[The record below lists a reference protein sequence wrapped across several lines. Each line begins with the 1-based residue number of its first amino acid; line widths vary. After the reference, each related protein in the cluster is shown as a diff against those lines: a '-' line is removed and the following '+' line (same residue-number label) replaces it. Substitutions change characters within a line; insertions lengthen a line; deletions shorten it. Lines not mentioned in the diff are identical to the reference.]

1 MVSDEAVVWLPIQ
14 MTLIH
19 RFPWITV
26 FKYCRVGAS
35 NLTPI
40 LPSVSSEITCRVRS
54 RLLFKKGT
62 VSETESLAD
71 TPLRTIL
78 ICHYL
83 TGMFTFT
90 A

>member
-19 RFPWITV
+19 RFPGITV

-40 LPSVSSEITCRVRS
+40 LPNVSSERTCRVRS

-62 VSETESLAD
+62 FFDVLFTSRYVVVFEANV
-71 TPLRTIL
+71 TPGHGL
-78 ICHYL
+78 
-83 TGMFTFT
+83 
-90 A
+90 

>member
-19 RFPWITV
+19 RFPGITV

-40 LPSVSSEITCRVRS
+40 LPNVSSERTCRVRS

-62 VSETESLAD
+62 FS
-71 TPLRTIL
+71 
-78 ICHYL
+78 
-83 TGMFTFT
+83 TFCSPVDMLFSKQM
-90 A
+90 

>member
-19 RFPWITV
+19 RFPGITV
-26 FKYCRVGAS
+26 FKYCRVGGS

-62 VSETESLAD
+62 VSETGSLAD
-71 TPLRTIL
+71 TP
-78 ICHYL
+78 
-83 TGMFTFT
+83 
-90 A
+90 